1 MLTLQSLFDDLT
13 VIVKRLSH
21 INLNSFPSARMSVA
35 TETKKGMNHPASE
48 GNCKN
53 INIEIEK
60 G

>member
-1 MLTLQSLFDDLT
+1 
-13 VIVKRLSH
+13 
-21 INLNSFPSARMSVA
+21 MSVA